1 MLAGWPLLGDDKT
14 GFVLGATPRLQQIAE
29 LIGVVTSAGVVCYVI
44 QTLHR
49 SVEGG
54 LGGQE
59 LPAPQ
64 GVLMGLIIDG
74 VLDQKLPWSLIFIGV
89 GIALVATVS
98 RLPVLP
104 FAVGVYLP
112 LSTMAAVF
120 VGGLTRWTLTRN
132 QDDETANRQREQG
145 VLLGSGF
152 VGGEGLTGVVLAIW
166 VVAHGGRKITGFP
179 LVLGTVGDT
188 LLAAAA
194 IGGIVWL
201 LWFYARTAARG
212 AQG

>member
-1 MLAGWPLLGDDKT
+1 M
-14 GFVLGATPRLQQIAE
+14 
-29 LIGVVTSAGVVCYVI
+29 I

-112 LSTMAAVF
+112 LSTMATVF

-201 LWFYARTAARG
+201 LWFYARTAARKDE
-212 AQG
+212 